1 MFLRGCE
8 FMLFCN
14 NLYLF
19 CRKMSKKWFQ
29 VTAEAVKFKYPGI
42 FFKRRGVSVK
52 TSGRFKK
59 MSGFPKIGKDLF
71 TYSQNNTSETFYFSY
86 YKFLFSSLEI

>member
-19 CRKMSKKWFQ
+19 CRKMSKNSF
-29 VTAEAVKFKYPGI
+29 
-42 FFKRRGVSVK
+42 
-52 TSGRFKK
+52 
-59 MSGFPKIGKDLF
+59 
-71 TYSQNNTSETFYFSY
+71 
-86 YKFLFSSLEI
+86 KFLSYTAIGRHIYKRLKMCKQYAKEMATLQ